1 MPKTKCLKCNKKLEA
16 KTNSLIESKL
26 HLHLI
31 HTCKEAHPGFK
42 RTYSMGQ
49 RR

>member
-1 MPKTKCLKCNKKLEA
+1 MPKTNCLKCNMKLEA

-31 HTCKEAHPGFK
+31 HTCKERHMDVKKNNEVNRG
-42 RTYSMGQ
+42 
-49 RR
+49 